1 MGKDAAYKDGDELT
15 PAEVAFLFDESPDLR
30 GVHRLEYLEAVRQ
43 DTLSTGAEEHEKELR
58 APEDEDN
65 D

>member
-1 MGKDAAYKDGDELT
+1 MGKDAAYKDSDELT
-15 PAEVAFLFDESPDLR
+15 PAEVALLFDESPDLR

-43 DTLSTGAEEHEKELR
+43 DTLSRGAKEHERELLS
-58 APEDEDN
+58 PDEPN